1 MPTFFYSGRQLDST
15 SLLLWQSCSCLD
27 PTTVSFC
34 CDPWRMLR
42 LVIDGGKLQLDG
54 QTLELTPTCEA
65 FPVTAE
71 SLRPYDWLSA
81 SS

>member
-1 MPTFFYSGRQLDST
+1 
-15 SLLLWQSCSCLD
+15 
-27 PTTVSFC
+27 
-34 CDPWRMLR
+34 MLR